1 MADTFRGVAN
11 YNAFGQTEMS
21 SVTCVLLGEDAVAK
35 MGSVGKPVVNV
46 EARIVDDQMVDVA
59 VGEPGEIVYRG
70 PTVLQGYW
78 NNPEATAE
86 GFAGGWFHS
95 GDVCR
100 MDEDGFIFV
109 VDRKK
114 DMIISG
120 GENIYCAEVEAVI
133 DAHPN
138 VKEVALIG
146 IPHERWVE
154 TPRAIVV
161 AVDPGDPPSEE
172 DVIKF
177 CRERLASY
185 KKPTSVVVVDELP
198 RNASG
203 KILKTVLRDE
213 YGK

>member
-1 MADTFRGVAN
+1 
-11 YNAFGQTEMS
+11 
-21 SVTCVLLGEDAVAK
+21 
-35 MGSVGKPVVNV
+35 VGKPVVNV

-133 DAHPN
+133 DAHPK

>member
-1 MADTFRGVAN
+1 
-11 YNAFGQTEMS
+11 
-21 SVTCVLLGEDAVAK
+21 
-35 MGSVGKPVVNV
+35 
-46 EARIVDDQMVDVA
+46 
-59 VGEPGEIVYRG
+59 
-70 PTVLQGYW
+70 
-78 NNPEATAE
+78 
-86 GFAGGWFHS
+86 
-95 GDVCR
+95 

-133 DAHPN
+133 DAHPK